1 MNNFSFVLLSDRPD
15 LKHQCCQLLGEE
27 WKRSDA
33 ARLQGLSPNS
43 KDLPDSVLLLDESE
57 DNVKVVGHSRLSRVL
72 EDNRGCWIAS
82 VIVSKKKRGQ
92 GLGKSLMLKTEDY
105 AKVLGFTTA
114 YLNTRDKQ
122 EFYEH
127 LGYTYCS
134 PVSPHKG
141 SLSING
147 VGHLSSFHQQVLGIH
162 EEVKMNQLKDSTS
175 FKNLS
180 ASSLKTSTAAI
191 LPPPVPPPP
200 PPPPTPPVKCSNL
213 KSDYLTSATGQY
225 WMKKC
230 L

>member
-57 DNVKVVGHSRLSRVL
+57 DIVKVVGHSRLSRVL
-72 EDNRGCWIAS
+72 EDSHGCWIAS
-82 VIVSKKKRGQ
+82 VIIRKEKRGQ
-92 GLGKSLMLKTEDY
+92 GLGKFLMLKTEEY
-105 AKVLGFTTA
+105 AKILGFTTA

-122 EFYEH
+122 GFYEH

-141 SLSING
+141 SFSLNG
-147 VGHLSSFHQQVLGIH
+147 VGRVSGFHRHILQIGIEAEVNHPTGQLGVARTH
-162 EEVKMNQLKDSTS
+162 EDP
-175 FKNLS
+175 S
-180 ASSLKTSTAAI
+180 ALSLKTSNSLI
-191 LPPPVPPPP
+191 PPPP
-200 PPPPTPPVKCSNL
+200 PPPPQNTSNVKAH
-213 KSDYLTSATGQY
+213 YFTSATGQY
-225 WMKKC
+225 WMKKY